1 MAVSSVAKNPDET
14 RRDPESN
21 QGRERLGGARAEFV
35 ANLGRRRSEI
45 RATVDGLRGDPASK
59 KHLTE
64 LRRRFH
70 ALGAAAKLLRFARL
84 ADELRGVESRLEE
97 AAQRGSLEDADFGA
111 VQDLIGRMT
120 SLAWGAEEA
129 EPVRAFASEV
139 RPLAPSREP
148 ARPPVSVLVVGPNTL
163 ADALALPGS
172 RVVDEGELVY
182 DVERTAEV
190 GVALDLA
197 RALAPDVI
205 VIDADM
211 QDARAV
217 VNVLSSDPLTEAVP
231 VVVTMKLAR
240 AEDAGPFLALG
251 VAKVLAKP
259 VSPAELR
266 RACAAVISAY
276 VKREVVREPIGSVSL
291 DQLGNRLAEELRR
304 GLCDMVD
311 PKSRGGTVN
320 LGEGTEVFA
329 ALWGAVARIRDVC
342 TIRSQGAVRFVH
354 GGPEGAVPLAPWLDE
369 PAGSGASRAPAGALA
384 RRTEGTLE
392 KTRVVV
398 VDDDAA
404 VCWFLAGVLK
414 SAGATVYEARD
425 GARALEIA
433 KHRAPDLVISDVLM
447 PGLDGFS
454 LCRTLKR
461 DLVLRDVP
469 VVLLSWKE
477 DLLQRV
483 RELGAEADGYLRKEA
498 SATAIVQR
506 ARELVRMR
514 QRVGQRLAARGEI
527 RGRLD
532 GITAYSL
539 LRLACESRPDC
550 TVAIRDASYLYEVE
564 IRSGRPV
571 RATRTSLGGTFERGP
586 SVLGALLGVGD
597 GRFVVSEPRDDGD
610 AGPLRPDLTGELAE
624 QVMPVVAGARA
635 AQDLLTGASILRVQ
649 RVEIDEDALRGY
661 WGATPENARAIVEAL
676 ARGESPRS
684 LIANGRAS
692 ARLVEDV
699 MMDVASHGAIVQVFD
714 TDGEDRL
721 PEATARELALLSGER
736 AAAPVISLPLPTT
749 EPGSPASPV
758 VVALPAHADLMK
770 AALQKRPD
778 LAKPESPPAP
788 VVEEPSVRPPLVGM
802 PVDPYAPSSPSMLEL
817 ADDAGELPDEQLDA
831 SASHLEDPWFG
842 GAHESPAPRAEE
854 SPQPPSGKRALTPP
868 PAMLGGLS
876 LSPPPAML
884 EQAKAEPPP
893 EAERQLTPTPSSMP
907 LPPGIQPMLTLGSLH
922 PPPVLDQEPAAE
934 RAKKKSKSSST
945 TEETPGKA
953 SQVSRSSATPKPAD
967 ATPRFPL
974 PSAYLP
980 HTQAEPP
987 KKDRKTL
994 YWVAFALLGVVFAVW
1009 ARWSREKS
1017 TADETAMMTSVESES
1032 AQQASPAPEAEAA
1045 ATAPEPDGQASK
1057 ADQPPAD
1064 DVDKPEELPLRDDEK
1079 LKKGQG
1085 MLEVVAGKSDTV
1097 YIDGKPIGS
1106 GPTVSLPLKARK
1118 YEVRVKTRGDERT
1131 RFVEVKEGKL
1141 VRVRI
1146 APPWQR

>member
-1 MAVSSVAKNPDET
+1 MAGSSAAKTSDD
-14 RRDPESN
+14 RRRENDATA
-21 QGRERLGGARAEFV
+21 GRERLGGARADFV

-45 RATVDGLRGDPASK
+45 RATLDSLRDDAASK

-70 ALGAAAKLLRFARL
+70 ALGAAAKLLRFTKL
-84 ADELRGVESRLEE
+84 ADEVRTIEGKLEE
-97 AAQRGSLEDADFGA
+97 AAQRGKMDDGDFGF
-111 VQDLIGRMT
+111 VHDLVGRMT
-120 SLAWGAEEA
+120 ALAWSAEET

-139 RPLAPSREP
+139 RPLAMSREP
-148 ARPPVSVLVVGPNTL
+148 ARPPASVLVVGPNAL
-163 ADALALPGS
+163 ADSLALPGS
-172 RVVDEGELVY
+172 RVLDEGELVY
-182 DVERTAEV
+182 DVERTAETS
-190 GVALDLA
+190 VALDLA

-205 VIDADM
+205 VVDGDFPDAKALVTALQAD
-211 QDARAV
+211 Q
-217 VNVLSSDPLTEAVP
+217 LTEAVP
-231 VVVTMKLAR
+231 VVVCLRLAR
-240 AEDAGPFLALG
+240 AEEAGPFLALG

-266 RACAAVISAY
+266 RSCAAVISAY
-276 VKREVVREPIGSVSL
+276 VKREIVREPIGSVSL
-291 DQLGNRLAEELRR
+291 EQLGSRLAEELRR

-311 PKSRGGTVN
+311 PKTRGGMVN

-354 GGPEGAVPLAPWLDE
+354 GGPEGAVPIAPWLDE
-369 PAGSGASRAPAGALA
+369 SIATGSNRAGSSGLA

-392 KTRVVV
+392 KARVVV

-425 GARALEIA
+425 GVRALEIA
-433 KHRAPDLVISDVLM
+433 KHRVPDLVISDVLM

-461 DLVLRDVP
+461 DLLLRDVP

-506 ARELVRMR
+506 ARELVRTR
-514 QRVGQRLAARGEI
+514 QRVAQRLSAKGEV

-532 GITAYSL
+532 GITAFTL

-550 TVAIRDASYLYEVE
+550 TVAIRDASFLYEVE
-564 IRSGRPV
+564 VREGRPA
-571 RATRTSLGGTFERGP
+571 RATRTSVGGTFERGP

-597 GRFVVSEPRDDGD
+597 GRFVVSEPRDGEDGPFR
-610 AGPLRPDLTGELAE
+610 ADLSGALSD
-624 QVMPVVAGARA
+624 QVTPVVAGARA
-635 AQDLLTGASILRVQ
+635 AQDLLTGASMLRVQ
-649 RVEIDEDALRGY
+649 RVEIDEDAVRGY
-661 WGATPENARAIVEAL
+661 WGATPQAARDVVETIS
-676 ARGESPRS
+676 RGESPRS

-699 MMDVASHGAIVQVFD
+699 LLDVAAHGAIVQIFD
-714 TDGEDRL
+714 VDGEDRL
-721 PEATARELALLSGER
+721 PEATAREIALLGGAR
-736 AAAPVISLPLPTT
+736 AASPVLSLPLPTS
-749 EPGSPASPV
+749 EPSPVSPV
-758 VVALPAHADLMK
+758 VVAVPAHADLMK
-770 AALQKRPD
+770 AALQPTASFDREPT
-778 LAKPESPPAP
+778 PEPA
-788 VVEEPSVRPPLVGM
+788 VADEPSIRPPLVGM
-802 PVDPYAPSSPSMLEL
+802 PVDPFAGAPSLLEL
-817 ADDAGELPDEQLDA
+817 VDD
-831 SASHLEDPWFG
+831 
-842 GAHESPAPRAEE
+842 PAAAEAEE
-854 SPQPPSGKRALTPP
+854 SPLPPSGPRPLTPP
-868 PAMLGGLS
+868 PAMLGLS

-884 EQAKAEPPP
+884 LAMKEPTPAP
-893 EAERQLTPTPSSMP
+893 AQPMKEPAARELTPTPSSPP
-907 LPPGIQPMLTLGSLH
+907 LPPGLQPMVTLGSLH
-922 PPPVLDQEPAAE
+922 PPPVADEPE
-934 RAKKKSKSSST
+934 GKPKKKAKPSAVQ
-945 TEETPGKA
+945 EETPAPAK
-953 SQVSRSSATPKPAD
+953 SREAARTGATPKPGE

-980 HTQAEPP
+980 RTVEAP

-994 YWVAFALLGVVFAVW
+994 YWVAFALIGVVFAVW
-1009 ARWSREKS
+1009 ARWSRER
-1017 TADETAMMTSVESES
+1017 AGEDETAMMS
-1032 AQQASPAPEAEAA
+1032 AVQSDGAPPPAAEPDAENTPK
-1045 ATAPEPDGQASK
+1045 TAPAEQADKSDTAK
-1057 ADQPPAD
+1057 QD
-1064 DVDKPEELPLRDDEK
+1064 DVDLPEELPLRSDEK

-1085 MLEVVAGKSDTV
+1085 MLEIVAGKSDTV
-1097 YIDGKPIGS
+1097 YVDGKPIGS